1 MMNYLSN
8 GLLWLWFSGALLLGI
23 VIAYGVIKTSRL
35 SSEEKQ
41 RLNEATKLRQRA
53 DDPMK
58 R

>member
-8 GLLWLWFSGALLLGI
+8 GLLWLWFFGALLLGI
-23 VIAYGVIKTSRL
+23 VIAYGVIRTGRL
-35 SSEEKQ
+35 SGEERQ
-41 RLNEATKLRQRA
+41 RLNEATELRQRA

>member
-1 MMNYLSN
+1 
-8 GLLWLWFSGALLLGI
+8 LWFSGALLLGI
-23 VIAYGVIKTSRL
+23 AIAYGVIKTSRL
-35 SSEEKQ
+35 SGEEKQ